1 MSATFHQ
8 ALLQL
13 VNARLQALPSVP
25 AASVYVERAAAID
38 RDDCPAINLLLGD
51 TRFEPIGADGDWD
64 LLRATC
70 GLTLKVHTRGEPHT
84 QLADPVIGDAHTA
97 VMADP
102 TLGGYAARLRVVSS
116 RPQQAPADGTA
127 GIYELG
133 YEVTLAVSE
142 RNLALQLV

>member
-25 AASVYVERAAAID
+25 ASSVYVERVAAID
-38 RDDCPAINLLLGD
+38 REECPAINLLPGD
-51 TRFEPIGADGDWD
+51 TRFESIGADGDWD

-70 GLTLKVHTRGEPHT
+70 AFTLKVHTRGDPHT
-84 QLADPVIGDAHTA
+84 QLADPVIADAHTA

-102 TLGGYAARLRVVSS
+102 TLGGFAMRLRVVSS

-142 RNLALQLV
+142 QNLALQQV